1 MIYED
6 VEFVIRAGL
15 GRNEWTLLIS
25 FPAKAE
31 PSRRPAARGVM
42 QLPPHI
48 NGSMAGCDA
57 NVKGARDLPNPPKAG
72 D

>member
-15 GRNEWTLLIS
+15 GRNEWTLLSLFRPKQS
-25 FPAKAE
+25 F
-31 PSRRPAARGVM
+31 RRPAARAVM

-57 NVKGARDLPNPPKAG
+57 NVKGTRDLPNPPKAG